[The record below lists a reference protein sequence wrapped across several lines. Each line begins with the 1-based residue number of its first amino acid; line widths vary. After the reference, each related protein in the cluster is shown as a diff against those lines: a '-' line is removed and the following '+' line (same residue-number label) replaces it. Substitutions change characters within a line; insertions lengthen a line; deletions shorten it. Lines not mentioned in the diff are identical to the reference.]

1 MAKYS
6 QELKLEIMAH
16 IEKDGWG
23 YQVCSSYYGMA
34 YSQIRRWYMR
44 YEEHGIE
51 GLLMK
56 HGTYSGDFK
65 RSVLEYIQ
73 QNRLSYE
80 AGAAHFGIPSPTRIA
95 HWEKRLRLDG
105 PLSLDEERRGEHWRM
120 KQKPEKLKTDE
131 NSTREEL
138 LAEIEQLR
146 MENAYLKKLRAL
158 VQKRLR
164 QENAK
169 KSKSSTN

>member
-23 YQVCSSYYGMA
+23 YRVCSSYYGMA
-34 YSQIRRWYMR
+34 YSQIRRWYKR

-56 HGTYSGDFK
+56 QGTYSGDFK
-65 RSVLEYIQ
+65 RNVLEYIQ

-80 AGAAHFGIPSPTRIA
+80 AGAAHFGIPNPTRIA
-95 HWEKRLRLDG
+95 HWEKRLRLEG
-105 PLSLDEERRGEHWRM
+105 PLSLDEERRGEHKRM
-120 KQKPEKLKTDE
+120 KPKIKKLTTDE

-158 VQKRLR
+158 VQKRIR